1 MARSM
6 RGPVPPARAVVL
18 VLVLALAG
26 AACKKAEPLAPP
38 SRPAGGGSVP
48 SNDPS
53 LPPSSPTIASSP
65 TPAGNGSSGS
75 QSGSQAGEDDAKVFA
90 YAITD
95 AGSLTAELAGV
106 AVAVAKLQSDAFAH
120 DVDATEADAKIV
132 LDEAASLGTDAG
144 RAEGRQEPLDPSDDT
159 LVKARGD
166 AIDAF
171 GLTADYANTLTDF
184 AKAAESLSAGDLASV
199 AQQAISLAGTSD
211 DLSKAYADLSAELEA
226 WAKANPAA
234 AAAALAKY
242 P

>member
-6 RGPVPPARAVVL
+6 RDPVPPAGAVVL
-18 VLVLALAG
+18 VVVLALAG
-26 AACKKAEPLAPP
+26 AACKKAEPAAPP
-38 SRPAGGGSVP
+38 SKPVNGGSVP
-48 SNDPS
+48 SNGPS
-53 LPPSSPTIASSP
+53 LPPSSPAL
-65 TPAGNGSSGS
+65 AGNGSTQSQGGS
-75 QSGSQAGEDDAKVFA
+75 QVSEDDAKVFA

-95 AGSLTAELAGV
+95 AGSLAAELARV
-106 AVAVAKLQSDAFAH
+106 ASAMAKLQSDAYAH
-120 DVDATEADAKIV
+120 DVNAAEADAKIL

-144 RAEGRQEPLDPSDDT
+144 KAEGRQKPLAPSDDT

-184 AKAAESLSAGDLASV
+184 AKAAESLSAGDLVSV
-199 AQQAISLAGTSD
+199 AQQAASLAGSSD
-211 DLSKAYADLSAELEA
+211 DLSKAYADLGTELEA
-226 WAKANPAA
+226 WAQADPAA

>member
-6 RGPVPPARAVVL
+6 RGPVLSARAVVL
-18 VLVLALAG
+18 LVVVLALAG
-26 AACKKAEPLAPP
+26 TACKKVEPAAPP
-38 SRPAGGGSVP
+38 SRPASGGSVQ
-48 SNDPS
+48 SNGPS
-53 LPPSSPTIASSP
+53 LPPPSPTL
-65 TPAGNGSSGS
+65 AGNGSSGS
-75 QSGSQAGEDDAKVFA
+75 QSGAEVGEDDAKVFA

-95 AGSLTAELAGV
+95 AGSLAAELASV
-106 AVAVAKLQSDAFAH
+106 AAAVAKIQSDAYAH
-120 DVDATEADAKIV
+120 DVNAAEADAKIL
-132 LDEAASLGTDAG
+132 LDEAAMLGTDAG
-144 RAEGRQEPLDPSDDT
+144 QAEDHQKPLDPSDDT

-184 AKAAESLSAGDLASV
+184 AKAAESLSIGDLASV
-199 AQQAISLAGTSD
+199 AQQAASLAGSSD
-211 DLSKAYADLSAELEA
+211 DLSKAYADLGAELEA